1 MPMPRGCWMQ
11 SLAIAERPSLHE
23 RYRQRVVSAF
33 VLIYLFILFEGIL
46 RKWLLPGLSSVIYFI
61 KDPIVIYI
69 YGCAFRFGFFSRNLL
84 SAYFIGL
91 LVVFF
96 FVVGAFL
103 LSSPEGFVIYGYG
116 VRNYLLYFPL
126 IFVAGKTLRRVD
138 VYRFARI
145 TLFAAIPIC
154 VLVVLQY
161 SSGPEAYVNKG
172 IGDDDFIFMIAD
184 GVVRPYGTFTFTAGH
199 VVYVSA
205 CFAFLVAAIFDKALF
220 QAVFARRFLLFGA
233 SAVSVAVMCF
243 LTGSR
248 SIYAYAAI
256 VLLAALMVALIK
268 KSQRNLLALF
278 FLVTALVVS
287 LLIFM
292 SSDSY
297 QILVERN
304 RSAVASEGSPVARAF
319 SSLYAFTKVV
329 DDAPLWGHGI
339 GSGTNAAST
348 LLRAGREQGAGFLL
362 AEDEWSRI
370 VLEMGLPI
378 GGLFI
383 LFRIFVLV
391 WLFLKSYRA
400 LVRQGTGVPLLLCG
414 FLAPILFNGVMTMQG
429 TFLAFGVLY
438 ACLILA
444 ACKNT

>member
-1 MPMPRGCWMQ
+1 MQ
-11 SLAIAERPSLHE
+11 SLANPELSSLKE
-23 RYRQRVVSAF
+23 RYRKRVVSAF
-33 VLIYLFILFEGIL
+33 VLIYLFILFEGVL
-46 RKWLLPGLSSVIYFI
+46 RKWLLPGLSSAIYFI
-61 KDPIVIYI
+61 KDPIVLYI
-69 YGCAFRFGFFSRNLL
+69 YWYAFRFGFFSKNLL
-84 SAYFIGL
+84 SAYFVML

-96 FVVGAFL
+96 VLVSAFL
-103 LSSPEGFVIYGYG
+103 LSSPEGLVIYGYG

-126 IFVAGKTLRRVD
+126 IFVAGKTLQLAD

-145 TLFAAIPIC
+145 TLFAAIPIS
-154 VLVVLQY
+154 VLVVMQY
-161 SSGPEAYVNKG
+161 SSGPQAYVNKG

-205 CFAFLVAAIFDKALF
+205 CFAFPVSAA
-220 QAVFARRFLLFGA
+220 
-233 SAVSVAVMCF
+233 SVAVMCF

-248 SIYAYAAI
+248 AIYAYAAI

-268 KSQRNLLALF
+268 KSQRNLLSLF
-278 FLVTALVVS
+278 FLVAALFVS

-304 RSAVASEGSPVARAF
+304 RSAVASEGSPVTRAF
-319 SSLYAFTKVV
+319 SSLYAFTRVV

-339 GSGTNAAST
+339 GSGTNAASA

-370 VLEMGLPI
+370 ILELGLPI
-378 GGLFI
+378 GALFI
-383 LFRIFVLV
+383 LFRIFLLI
-391 WLFLKSYRA
+391 WLLLKAYKA
-400 LVRQGTGVPLLLCG
+400 LIRQGTGVPLLLCG
-414 FLAPILFNGVMTMQG
+414 FLAPILFNGS
-429 TFLAFGVLY
+429 
-438 ACLILA
+438 
-444 ACKNT
+444 

>member
-1 MPMPRGCWMQ
+1 MQ

-304 RSAVASEGSPVARAF
+304 RSAVASEGSPLARAF

-383 LFRIFVLV
+383 LFRVFVLV

>member
-1 MPMPRGCWMQ
+1 MQ

-46 RKWLLPGLSSVIYFI
+46 RKWLLPGLSSLIYFI

-69 YGCAFRFGFFSRNLL
+69 YWCAFRFGFFSRNLL

-126 IFVAGKTLRRVD
+126 IFVAGKTLRLTD

-278 FLVTALVVS
+278 FLVTALVAS

-444 ACKNT
+444 ACKKT

>member
-1 MPMPRGCWMQ
+1 MQ
-11 SLAIAERPSLHE
+11 SFASPERPSLHE
-23 RYRQRVVSAF
+23 RYRTRVVSAF
-33 VLIYLFILFEGIL
+33 VLIYLLILFEGIL
-46 RKWLLPGLSSVIYFI
+46 RKWVVPGLSSVIYFI
-61 KDPIVIYI
+61 KDPIVLYI
-69 YGCAFRFGFFSRNLL
+69 YWCAFRFGFFSKSLV
-84 SAYFIGL
+84 SAYFVV
-91 LVVFF
+91 LVMVFF
-96 FVVGAFL
+96 VLVSAFL

-126 IFVAGKTLRRVD
+126 IFVAGKTLRLTD

-145 TLFAAIPIC
+145 TLFAAIPIS

-161 SSGPEAYVNKG
+161 SSGPQAYVNKG

-205 CFAFLVAAIFDKALF
+205 CFAFLVASIFDKALF

>member
-1 MPMPRGCWMQ
+1 MQ
-11 SLAIAERPSLHE
+11 SLANPELSSLKE
-23 RYRQRVVSAF
+23 RYRKRVVSAF
-33 VLIYLFILFEGIL
+33 VLIYLFILFEGVL
-46 RKWLLPGLSSVIYFI
+46 RKWLLPGLSSAIYFI
-61 KDPIVIYI
+61 KDPIVLYI
-69 YGCAFRFGFFSRNLL
+69 YWYAFRFGFFSKNLL
-84 SAYFIGL
+84 SAYFVML

-96 FVVGAFL
+96 VLVSAFL
-103 LSSPEGFVIYGYG
+103 LSSPEGLVIYGYG

-126 IFVAGKTLRRVD
+126 IFVAGKTLQLAD

-145 TLFAAIPIC
+145 TLFAAIPIS
-154 VLVVLQY
+154 VLVVMQY
-161 SSGPEAYVNKG
+161 SSGPQAYVNKG

-205 CFAFLVAAIFDKALF
+205 CFAFLVSAIFDRALF
-220 QAVFARRFLLFGA
+220 RAVFAKRYLLFPV
-233 SAVSVAVMCF
+233 SAASVAVMCF

-248 SIYAYAAI
+248 AIYAYAAI
-256 VLLAALMVALIK
+256 VLLAAL
-268 KSQRNLLALF
+268 F
-278 FLVTALVVS
+278 VS

-304 RSAVASEGSPVARAF
+304 RSAVASEGSPVTRAF
-319 SSLYAFTKVV
+319 SSLYAFTRVV

-339 GSGTNAAST
+339 GSGTNAASA

-370 VLEMGLPI
+370 ILELGLPI
-378 GGLFI
+378 GALFI
-383 LFRIFVLV
+383 LFRIFLLI
-391 WLFLKSYRA
+391 WLLLKAYKA
-400 LVRQGTGVPLLLCG
+400 LIRQGTGVPLLLCG

-429 TFLAFGVLY
+429 TFLAFGVFY

-444 ACKNT
+444 ACKKT

>member
-1 MPMPRGCWMQ
+1 MQ

-370 VLEMGLPI
+370 ILEMGLPI

-383 LFRIFVLV
+383 LFRVFVLV

>member
-1 MPMPRGCWMQ
+1 MQ

-126 IFVAGKTLRRVD
+126 IFVAGKTLHRVD

-383 LFRIFVLV
+383 LFRVFVLV

>member
-1 MPMPRGCWMQ
+1 MQ

>member
-1 MPMPRGCWMQ
+1 MQ

-429 TFLAFGVLY
+429 KFLAFGVLY

>member
-1 MPMPRGCWMQ
+1 MQ

-69 YGCAFRFGFFSRNLL
+69 YWCAFRFGFFSRNLL

-126 IFVAGKTLRRVD
+126 MFVAGKTLRRVD

>member
-1 MPMPRGCWMQ
+1 MQ
-11 SLAIAERPSLHE
+11 SFANPEVVNLRE
-23 RYRQRVVSAF
+23 RYRRRVVSAF
-33 VLIYLFILFEGIL
+33 VLIYFFILFEGIL
-46 RKWLLPGLSSVIYFI
+46 RKWLLPGLSSLIYFI
-61 KDPIVIYI
+61 KDPIVLYI
-69 YGCAFRFGFFSRNLL
+69 YWYAIRFGFFSKNLL
-84 SAYFIGL
+84 SAYFIVL
-91 LVVFF
+91 AAVFLVLVS
-96 FVVGAFL
+96 AFL
-103 LSSPEGFVIYGYG
+103 LSSPEGFIIYGYG

-145 TLFAAIPIC
+145 TLFAAIPIS
-154 VLVVLQY
+154 VLVLLQY
-161 SSGPEAYVNKG
+161 SSGPQAYVNKG

-220 QAVFARRFLLFGA
+220 QAVFARHYVLFSV
-233 SAVSVAVMCF
+233 SAAAVAVMCF

-248 SIYAYAAI
+248 AIYAYAAI
-256 VLLAALMVALIK
+256 ILLAALMVALIK
-268 KSQRNLLALF
+268 KSQRNLLSLF
-278 FLVTALVVS
+278 FLAAALFVS

-304 RSAVASEGSPVARAF
+304 RSAVASEGSPITRAF
-319 SSLYAFTKVV
+319 SSLYAFTRVI

-370 VLEMGLPI
+370 VLEMGLPA
-378 GGLFI
+378 GGMFI
-383 LFRIFVLV
+383 MFRIFVLL
-391 WLFLKSYRA
+391 WLLLKSYGA

-429 TFLAFGVLY
+429 TFLAFGVLFT
-438 ACLILA
+438 CLILA
-444 ACKNT
+444 ACKKT

>member
-1 MPMPRGCWMQ
+1 MQ

-46 RKWLLPGLSSVIYFI
+46 RKWLLPGLSSLIYFI

-69 YGCAFRFGFFSRNLL
+69 YWCAFRFGFFSRNLL

>member
-1 MPMPRGCWMQ
+1 MQ

-383 LFRIFVLV
+383 LFRVFVLV

-414 FLAPILFNGVMTMQG
+414 FLAPILFNGVITMQG

>member
-1 MPMPRGCWMQ
+1 MQ

-33 VLIYLFILFEGIL
+33 VLIYLFILFEGVL

-383 LFRIFVLV
+383 LFRVFVLV

>member
-1 MPMPRGCWMQ
+1 MQ

-383 LFRIFVLV
+383 LFRVFVLV

>member
-1 MPMPRGCWMQ
+1 MQ

-69 YGCAFRFGFFSRNLL
+69 YWCAFRFGFFSRNLL

>member
-1 MPMPRGCWMQ
+1 MQ
-11 SLAIAERPSLHE
+11 SLANPELSSLKE
-23 RYRQRVVSAF
+23 RYRKRVVSAF
-33 VLIYLFILFEGIL
+33 VLIYLFILFEGVL
-46 RKWLLPGLSSVIYFI
+46 RKWLLPGLSSAIYFI
-61 KDPIVIYI
+61 KDPIVLYI
-69 YGCAFRFGFFSRNLL
+69 YWYAFRFGFFSKNLL
-84 SAYFIGL
+84 SAYFVML

-96 FVVGAFL
+96 VLVSAFL
-103 LSSPEGFVIYGYG
+103 LSSPEGLVIYGYG

-126 IFVAGKTLRRVD
+126 IFVAGKTLQLAD

-145 TLFAAIPIC
+145 TLFAAIPIS
-154 VLVVLQY
+154 VLVVMQY
-161 SSGPEAYVNKG
+161 SSGPQAFVNKG

-205 CFAFLVAAIFDKALF
+205 CFAFLVAAIFDRALF
-220 QAVFARRFLLFGA
+220 RAVFAGRYLLFPV
-233 SAVSVAVMCF
+233 SAISVAVMCF

-248 SIYAYAAI
+248 AIYAYAAI

-268 KSQRNLLALF
+268 KSQRNLLSLF
-278 FLVTALVVS
+278 FLLAALFVS

-304 RSAVASEGSPVARAF
+304 RSAVASEGSPVTRAF
-319 SSLYAFTKVV
+319 SSLYAFTRVI

-339 GSGTNAAST
+339 GSGTNAASAI
-348 LLRAGREQGAGFLL
+348 LRAGREQGAGFLL

-370 VLEMGLPI
+370 ILELGLPI
-378 GGLFI
+378 GALFI
-383 LFRIFVLV
+383 LFRIFLLI
-391 WLFLKSYRA
+391 WLLLKAYKA
-400 LVRQGTGVPLLLCG
+400 LIRQGTGVPLLLCG

-429 TFLAFGVLY
+429 TFLAFGVFY

-444 ACKNT
+444 ACKKT